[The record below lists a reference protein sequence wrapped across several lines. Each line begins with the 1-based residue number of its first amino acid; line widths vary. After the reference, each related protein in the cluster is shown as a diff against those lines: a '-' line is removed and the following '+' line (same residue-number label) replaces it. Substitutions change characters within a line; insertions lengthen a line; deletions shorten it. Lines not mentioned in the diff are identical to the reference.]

1 MCDINS
7 TSFYPEPS
15 LGRKSPF
22 IDVKRQIRGRM
33 ITVDFGSLQRRTKR
47 YWRKTKWCSVFV
59 LFTLANLLITICIS
73 AVWSSQESQVFAKL
87 SVNTCVMLACSFLV
101 IKQRLDANKSIR
113 SEQLAFEGLTADFK
127 GVEASNDRLRMELS
141 ESQLK
146 CIDLQTKL
154 DAATLDLEKARREN
168 DGFREELKGAKANE
182 KADLEKALEAL
193 KKELAVAQEK
203 LDLIKSFLRDEI
215 TAYDTLSDADVL
227 RLVLRAI
234 NERDWL
240 RKELS
245 ATKRKLEDTQKA
257 LGLANLN
264 ADNALYARDTAR
276 DIAKGVISE
285 RNGLRTERDEL
296 LAEIDKLKREN
307 FALREEL
314 GDTDDALV
322 ESCSQLASVCS
333 KLDGLQS
340 KLSKLVAERNQ
351 LQYEVYGIRKE
362 HDKLQTENDDLCK
375 KLKKSTEKVDWF
387 RREYFEVWR
396 KTLRQSYNA
405 KRQVASLESILKNL
419 DEATEI
425 ADLREKLKMVIN
437 GLSAED
443 SRE

>member
-15 LGRKSPF
+15 LGQKLPF

-73 AVWSSQESQVFAKL
+73 AVWSSQEPQVFAKL

-113 SEQLAFEGLTADFK
+113 SKQLAFEGLMADFK

-182 KADLEKALEAL
+182 KSDLEKALEAL

-203 LDLIKSFLRDEI
+203 LDLIKSFFRDEI
-215 TAYDTLSDADVL
+215 TAYDALSDADVL

-234 NERDWL
+234 NERDW
-240 RKELS
+240 
-245 ATKRKLEDTQKA
+245 
-257 LGLANLN
+257 
-264 ADNALYARDTAR
+264 
-276 DIAKGVISE
+276 
-285 RNGLRTERDEL
+285 LRTERDEL

-333 KLDGLQS
+333 KLDDLQS

-351 LQYEVYGIRKE
+351 LQAEVEAEINN
-362 HDKLQTENDDLCK
+362 LNK
-375 KLKKSTEKVDWF
+375 KLTAANARFQWYQGKCISAE
-387 RREYFEVWR
+387 RRV
-396 KTLRQSYNA
+396 NHA
-405 KRQVASLESILKNL
+405 KQQ
-419 DEATEI
+419 I
-425 ADLREKLKMVIN
+425 ADLEGALKKAI
-437 GLSAED
+437 SALPKETHGD
-443 SRE
+443 E

>member
-1 MCDINS
+1 M
-7 TSFYPEPS
+7 
-15 LGRKSPF
+15 
-22 IDVKRQIRGRM
+22 
-33 ITVDFGSLQRRTKR
+33 DFGSLQRRTKR

-73 AVWSSQESQVFAKL
+73 AVWSSQEPQVFAKL

-101 IKQRLDANKSIR
+101 IKQHLDANKPIR
-113 SEQLAFEGLTADFK
+113 SEQLAFEGLMADFK

-203 LDLIKSFLRDEI
+203 LDLIKSFFRDEI

-234 NERDWL
+234 NERDW
-240 RKELS
+240 
-245 ATKRKLEDTQKA
+245 
-257 LGLANLN
+257 
-264 ADNALYARDTAR
+264 
-276 DIAKGVISE
+276 
-285 RNGLRTERDEL
+285 LRTERDEL

-333 KLDGLQS
+333 KLDDLQS

-351 LQYEVYGIRKE
+351 LQAEVEAEINN
-362 HDKLQTENDDLCK
+362 LNK
-375 KLKKSTEKVDWF
+375 KLTAANAGFQWYQGECISAE
-387 RREYFEVWR
+387 RRI
-396 KTLRQSYNA
+396 NHA
-405 KRQVASLESILKNL
+405 KQQ
-419 DEATEI
+419 I
-425 ADLREKLKMVIN
+425 ADLEGALKKAI
-437 GLSAED
+437 SALPKETHGD
-443 SRE
+443 E

>member
-240 RKELS
+240 RKKLR
-245 ATKRKLEDTQKA
+245 ATER
-257 LGLANLN
+257 N

-333 KLDGLQS
+333 KLDDLQS

-351 LQYEVYGIRKE
+351 LQAEVEAEINN
-362 HDKLQTENDDLCK
+362 LNK
-375 KLKKSTEKVDWF
+375 KLTAANAGFQWYQGKCISAE
-387 RREYFEVWR
+387 RRV
-396 KTLRQSYNA
+396 NHA
-405 KRQVASLESILKNL
+405 KQQ
-419 DEATEI
+419 I
-425 ADLREKLKMVIN
+425 ADLEGALKKAI
-437 GLSAED
+437 SALPKETHGD
-443 SRE
+443 E

>member
-15 LGRKSPF
+15 LGQKLPF

-73 AVWSSQESQVFAKL
+73 AVWSSQEPQVFAKL

-101 IKQRLDANKSIR
+101 IKQHLDANKPIR
-113 SEQLAFEGLTADFK
+113 SEQLAFEGLMADFK

-203 LDLIKSFLRDEI
+203 LDLIKSFFRDEI

-240 RKELS
+240 RK
-245 ATKRKLEDTQKA
+245 KLEGAEASSDRLKGSLKRSLESRRELQKKLRA
-257 LGLANLN
+257 TERN
-264 ADNALYARDTAR
+264 ADNALYARNTAR

-285 RNGLRTERDEL
+285 RNGLRTERDKL
-296 LAEIDKLKREN
+296 LD
-307 FALREEL
+307 
-314 GDTDDALV
+314 
-322 ESCSQLASVCS
+322 
-333 KLDGLQS
+333 
-340 KLSKLVAERNQ
+340 
-351 LQYEVYGIRKE
+351 EV
-362 HDKLQTENDDLCK
+362 DN
-375 KLKKSTEKVDWF
+375 LKKKFIKVKTSSEWFQFKCWCADNRINYAKMEITE
-387 RREYFEVWR
+387 
-396 KTLRQSYNA
+396 
-405 KRQVASLESILKNL
+405 LEHQ
-419 DEATEI
+419 I
-425 ADLREKLKMVIN
+425 ADLKCIIGILNNAI
-437 GLSAED
+437 GLLRQKTHGDE
-443 SRE
+443 

>member
-15 LGRKSPF
+15 LGQELPF

-141 ESQLK
+141 KSQLK

-240 RKELS
+240 RK
-245 ATKRKLEDTQKA
+245 KLEGAEASSDRLKGSLKRSLESRRELQKKLRA
-257 LGLANLN
+257 TERN
-264 ADNALYARDTAR
+264 ADNALYARNTAR

-285 RNGLRTERDEL
+285 RNGLRTERDKL
-296 LAEIDKLKREN
+296 LD
-307 FALREEL
+307 
-314 GDTDDALV
+314 
-322 ESCSQLASVCS
+322 
-333 KLDGLQS
+333 
-340 KLSKLVAERNQ
+340 
-351 LQYEVYGIRKE
+351 EV
-362 HDKLQTENDDLCK
+362 DN
-375 KLKKSTEKVDWF
+375 LKKKFIKVKTSSEWFQFKCWCADNRINYAKMEITE
-387 RREYFEVWR
+387 
-396 KTLRQSYNA
+396 
-405 KRQVASLESILKNL
+405 LEHQ
-419 DEATEI
+419 I
-425 ADLREKLKMVIN
+425 ADLKCIIGILNNAI
-437 GLSAED
+437 GLLRQKTHGDE
-443 SRE
+443 

>member
-73 AVWSSQESQVFAKL
+73 AVWSSQEPQVFAKL

-101 IKQRLDANKSIR
+101 IKQHLDANKPIR
-113 SEQLAFEGLTADFK
+113 SEQLAFEGLMADFK

-203 LDLIKSFLRDEI
+203 LDLIKSFFRDEI

-240 RKELS
+240 RK
-245 ATKRKLEDTQKA
+245 KLEGAEASSDRLKGSLKRSLESRRELQKKLRA
-257 LGLANLN
+257 TERN
-264 ADNALYARDTAR
+264 ADNALYARNTAR

-333 KLDGLQS
+333 KLDDLQS

-351 LQYEVYGIRKE
+351 LQAEVEAEINN
-362 HDKLQTENDDLCK
+362 LNK
-375 KLKKSTEKVDWF
+375 KLTAANAGFQWYQGECISAE
-387 RREYFEVWR
+387 RRI
-396 KTLRQSYNA
+396 NHA
-405 KRQVASLESILKNL
+405 KQK
-419 DEATEI
+419 I
-425 ADLREKLKMVIN
+425 ADLEGALKKAI
-437 GLSAED
+437 SALPKETHGD
-443 SRE
+443 E

>member
-15 LGRKSPF
+15 LGQKLLF
-22 IDVKRQIRGRM
+22 IDVSGQIRGRM

-73 AVWSSQESQVFAKL
+73 AVWSSQEPQVFAKL

-101 IKQRLDANKSIR
+101 IKQHLDANKPIR
-113 SEQLAFEGLTADFK
+113 SEQLAFEGLMADFK

-203 LDLIKSFLRDEI
+203 LDLIKSFFRDEI

-234 NERDWL
+234 N
-240 RKELS
+240 
-245 ATKRKLEDTQKA
+245 
-257 LGLANLN
+257 
-264 ADNALYARDTAR
+264 
-276 DIAKGVISE
+276 E

-333 KLDGLQS
+333 KLDDLQS

-351 LQYEVYGIRKE
+351 LQAEVEAEINN
-362 HDKLQTENDDLCK
+362 LNK
-375 KLKKSTEKVDWF
+375 KLTAANAGFQWYQGKCISAE
-387 RREYFEVWR
+387 RRV
-396 KTLRQSYNA
+396 NHA
-405 KRQVASLESILKNL
+405 KQQ
-419 DEATEI
+419 I
-425 ADLREKLKMVIN
+425 ADLEGALKKAI
-437 GLSAED
+437 SALPKETHGD
-443 SRE
+443 E

>member
-15 LGRKSPF
+15 LGQKLPF
-22 IDVKRQIRGRM
+22 IDAKRQIRGRM

-73 AVWSSQESQVFAKL
+73 AVWSSQEPQVFAKL

-101 IKQRLDANKSIR
+101 IKQHLDANKPIR
-113 SEQLAFEGLTADFK
+113 SEQLAFEGLMADFK

-203 LDLIKSFLRDEI
+203 LDLIKSFFRDEI

-240 RKELS
+240 RK
-245 ATKRKLEDTQKA
+245 KLEGAEASSDRLKGSLKRSLESRRELQKKLRA
-257 LGLANLN
+257 TERN

-333 KLDGLQS
+333 KLDDLQS

-351 LQYEVYGIRKE
+351 LQAEVEAEINN
-362 HDKLQTENDDLCK
+362 LNK
-375 KLKKSTEKVDWF
+375 KLTAANAGFQWYQGKCISAE
-387 RREYFEVWR
+387 RRV
-396 KTLRQSYNA
+396 NHA
-405 KRQVASLESILKNL
+405 KQQ
-419 DEATEI
+419 I
-425 ADLREKLKMVIN
+425 ADLEGALKKAI
-437 GLSAED
+437 SALPKETHGD
-443 SRE
+443 E

>member
-1 MCDINS
+1 M
-7 TSFYPEPS
+7 
-15 LGRKSPF
+15 
-22 IDVKRQIRGRM
+22 
-33 ITVDFGSLQRRTKR
+33 
-47 YWRKTKWCSVFV
+47 
-59 LFTLANLLITICIS
+59 
-73 AVWSSQESQVFAKL
+73 FAKL

-113 SEQLAFEGLTADFK
+113 SEQLAFEGLMADFK

-203 LDLIKSFLRDEI
+203 LDLIKSFFRDEI

-240 RKELS
+240 RK
-245 ATKRKLEDTQKA
+245 KLEGAEASSDRLKGSLKRSLESRRELQKKLRA
-257 LGLANLN
+257 TERN

-333 KLDGLQS
+333 KLDDLQS

-351 LQYEVYGIRKE
+351 LQAEVEAEINN
-362 HDKLQTENDDLCK
+362 LNK
-375 KLKKSTEKVDWF
+375 KLTAANAGFQWYQGKCISAE
-387 RREYFEVWR
+387 RRV
-396 KTLRQSYNA
+396 NHA
-405 KRQVASLESILKNL
+405 KQQ
-419 DEATEI
+419 I
-425 ADLREKLKMVIN
+425 ADLEGALKKAI
-437 GLSAED
+437 SALPKETHGD
-443 SRE
+443 E

>member
-47 YWRKTKWCSVFV
+47 YWCKTKWCSVFV

-73 AVWSSQESQVFAKL
+73 AVWSSQEPQVFAKL

-113 SEQLAFEGLTADFK
+113 SEQLAFEGLMADFK
-127 GVEASNDRLRMELS
+127 GVEASNDRFRMELS

-203 LDLIKSFLRDEI
+203 LDLIKSFFRDEI

-240 RKELS
+240 RKKLEGAEASSDRLKGSLKRSLTNCRKLRKELS
-245 ATKRKLEDTQKA
+245 ATKRELADAYNNLDSAYDMLRDKSVAVDKALQNAETLQDRLNTARRISARRLIERNELQEQNDELRKELKEATMDLEWSRGLRADAKEQAAMLED
-257 LGLANLN
+257 
-264 ADNALYARDTAR
+264 
-276 DIAKGVISE
+276 
-285 RNGLRTERDEL
+285 
-296 LAEIDKLKREN
+296 
-307 FALREEL
+307 
-314 GDTDDALV
+314 
-322 ESCSQLASVCS
+322 
-333 KLDGLQS
+333 
-340 KLSKLVAERNQ
+340 
-351 LQYEVYGIRKE
+351 
-362 HDKLQTENDDLCK
+362 
-375 KLKKSTEKVDWF
+375 
-387 RREYFEVWR
+387 
-396 KTLRQSYNA
+396 
-405 KRQVASLESILKNL
+405 ILKNL

-437 GLSAED
+437 RLSSED

>member
-1 MCDINS
+1 M
-7 TSFYPEPS
+7 
-15 LGRKSPF
+15 
-22 IDVKRQIRGRM
+22 
-33 ITVDFGSLQRRTKR
+33 DFGSLQRRTKR

-73 AVWSSQESQVFAKL
+73 AVWSSQEPQVFAKL

-101 IKQRLDANKSIR
+101 IKQHLDANKPIR
-113 SEQLAFEGLTADFK
+113 SEQLAFEGLMADFK

-182 KADLEKALEAL
+182 KTDLEKALETL

-203 LDLIKSFLRDEI
+203 LDLIKSFFRDEI

-240 RKELS
+240 RKKLR
-245 ATKRKLEDTQKA
+245 ATER
-257 LGLANLN
+257 N

-276 DIAKGVISE
+276 DIAKGGVISE

-333 KLDGLQS
+333 KLDDLQS

-351 LQYEVYGIRKE
+351 LQAEVEAEINN
-362 HDKLQTENDDLCK
+362 LNK
-375 KLKKSTEKVDWF
+375 KLTAANAGFQWYQGKCISAE
-387 RREYFEVWR
+387 RRV
-396 KTLRQSYNA
+396 NHA
-405 KRQVASLESILKNL
+405 KQK
-419 DEATEI
+419 I
-425 ADLREKLKMVIN
+425 ADLEGALKKAI
-437 GLSAED
+437 SALPKETHGD
-443 SRE
+443 E

>member
-59 LFTLANLLITICIS
+59 LFTLASLLITICIS

-127 GVEASNDRLRMELS
+127 GVEASNDRLKGS
-141 ESQLK
+141 LK
-146 CIDLQTKL
+146 RSLTNCRK
-154 DAATLDLEKARREN
+154 
-168 DGFREELKGAKANE
+168 
-182 KADLEKALEAL
+182 
-193 KKELAVAQEK
+193 
-203 LDLIKSFLRDEI
+203 
-215 TAYDTLSDADVL
+215 
-227 RLVLRAI
+227 
-234 NERDWL
+234 L

-375 KLKKSTEKVDWF
+375 KLKKSTEKVDRF

-405 KRQVASLESILKNL
+405 KRQVI
-419 DEATEI
+419 I
-425 ADLREKLKMVIN
+425 
-437 GLSAED
+437 
-443 SRE
+443 

>member
-73 AVWSSQESQVFAKL
+73 AVWSSQEPQVFAKL

-101 IKQRLDANKSIR
+101 IKQHLDANKPIR

-203 LDLIKSFLRDEI
+203 LDLIKSFFRDEI

-240 RKELS
+240 RK
-245 ATKRKLEDTQKA
+245 KLEGAEASSDRLKGSLKRSLESRRELQKKLRA
-257 LGLANLN
+257 TERN

-333 KLDGLQS
+333 KLDDLQS

-351 LQYEVYGIRKE
+351 LQAEVEAEINN
-362 HDKLQTENDDLCK
+362 LNK
-375 KLKKSTEKVDWF
+375 KLTAANAGFQWYQGKCISAE
-387 RREYFEVWR
+387 RRV
-396 KTLRQSYNA
+396 NHA
-405 KRQVASLESILKNL
+405 KQQ
-419 DEATEI
+419 I
-425 ADLREKLKMVIN
+425 ADLEGALKKAI
-437 GLSAED
+437 SALPKETHGD
-443 SRE
+443 E

>member
-1 MCDINS
+1 M
-7 TSFYPEPS
+7 
-15 LGRKSPF
+15 
-22 IDVKRQIRGRM
+22 
-33 ITVDFGSLQRRTKR
+33 DFGSLQRRTKR

-168 DGFREELKGAKANE
+168 DGFREELKGA
-182 KADLEKALEAL
+182 EASSDRL
-193 KKELAVAQEK
+193 KGSLKRSLTNCRK
-203 LDLIKSFLRDEI
+203 
-215 TAYDTLSDADVL
+215 
-227 RLVLRAI
+227 
-234 NERDWL
+234 L

>member
-1 MCDINS
+1 M
-7 TSFYPEPS
+7 
-15 LGRKSPF
+15 
-22 IDVKRQIRGRM
+22 
-33 ITVDFGSLQRRTKR
+33 DFGSLQRRTKR

-73 AVWSSQESQVFAKL
+73 AVWSSQEPQVFAKL

-203 LDLIKSFLRDEI
+203 LDLIKSFFRDEI

-240 RKELS
+240 RK
-245 ATKRKLEDTQKA
+245 KLEGAEASSDRLKESLKRSLESRRELQKKLRA
-257 LGLANLN
+257 TERN
-264 ADNALYARDTAR
+264 ADNALYARNTAR

-285 RNGLRTERDEL
+285 RNGLRTERDKL
-296 LAEIDKLKREN
+296 LD
-307 FALREEL
+307 
-314 GDTDDALV
+314 
-322 ESCSQLASVCS
+322 
-333 KLDGLQS
+333 
-340 KLSKLVAERNQ
+340 
-351 LQYEVYGIRKE
+351 EV
-362 HDKLQTENDDLCK
+362 DN
-375 KLKKSTEKVDWF
+375 LKKKFIKVKTSSEWFQFKCWCADNRINYAKMEITE
-387 RREYFEVWR
+387 
-396 KTLRQSYNA
+396 
-405 KRQVASLESILKNL
+405 LEHQ
-419 DEATEI
+419 I
-425 ADLREKLKMVIN
+425 ADLKCIIGILNNAI
-437 GLSAED
+437 GLLRQKTHGDE
-443 SRE
+443 

>member
-73 AVWSSQESQVFAKL
+73 AVWSSQEPQVFAKL

-101 IKQRLDANKSIR
+101 IKQHLDANKPIR
-113 SEQLAFEGLTADFK
+113 SEQLAFEGLMADFK

-203 LDLIKSFLRDEI
+203 LDLIKSFFRDEI

-234 NERDWL
+234 N
-240 RKELS
+240 
-245 ATKRKLEDTQKA
+245 
-257 LGLANLN
+257 
-264 ADNALYARDTAR
+264 
-276 DIAKGVISE
+276 E

-333 KLDGLQS
+333 KLDDLQS

-351 LQYEVYGIRKE
+351 LQAEVEAEINN
-362 HDKLQTENDDLCK
+362 LNK
-375 KLKKSTEKVDWF
+375 KLTAANAGFQWYQGECISAE
-387 RREYFEVWR
+387 RRI
-396 KTLRQSYNA
+396 NHA
-405 KRQVASLESILKNL
+405 KQQ
-419 DEATEI
+419 I
-425 ADLREKLKMVIN
+425 ADLEGALKKAI
-437 GLSAED
+437 SALPKETHGD
-443 SRE
+443 E

>member
-1 MCDINS
+1 M
-7 TSFYPEPS
+7 
-15 LGRKSPF
+15 
-22 IDVKRQIRGRM
+22 
-33 ITVDFGSLQRRTKR
+33 DFGSLQRRTKR

-203 LDLIKSFLRDEI
+203 LDLIKSFFRDEI

-240 RKELS
+240 RK
-245 ATKRKLEDTQKA
+245 KLEGAEASSDRLKGSLKRSLESRRELQKKLRA
-257 LGLANLN
+257 TERN
-264 ADNALYARDTAR
+264 ADNALYARNTAR

-285 RNGLRTERDEL
+285 RNGLRTERDKL
-296 LAEIDKLKREN
+296 LD
-307 FALREEL
+307 
-314 GDTDDALV
+314 
-322 ESCSQLASVCS
+322 
-333 KLDGLQS
+333 
-340 KLSKLVAERNQ
+340 
-351 LQYEVYGIRKE
+351 EV
-362 HDKLQTENDDLCK
+362 DN
-375 KLKKSTEKVDWF
+375 LKKKFIEVKTSSEWFQFKCWCADNRINYAKMEITE
-387 RREYFEVWR
+387 
-396 KTLRQSYNA
+396 
-405 KRQVASLESILKNL
+405 LEHQ
-419 DEATEI
+419 I
-425 ADLREKLKMVIN
+425 ADLKCIIGILNNAI
-437 GLSAED
+437 GLLRQKTHGDE
-443 SRE
+443 

>member
-73 AVWSSQESQVFAKL
+73 AVWSSQEPQVFAKL

-101 IKQRLDANKSIR
+101 IKQHLDANKPIR
-113 SEQLAFEGLTADFK
+113 SEQLAFEGLMADFK

-203 LDLIKSFLRDEI
+203 LDLIKSFFRDEI

-240 RKELS
+240 RK
-245 ATKRKLEDTQKA
+245 KLEGAEASSDRLKGSLKRSLESRREFQKKLRA
-257 LGLANLN
+257 TERN
-264 ADNALYARDTAR
+264 ADNALYARNTAR
-276 DIAKGVISE
+276 DIAKEVISE

-333 KLDGLQS
+333 KLDDLQS

-351 LQYEVYGIRKE
+351 LQAEVEAEINN
-362 HDKLQTENDDLCK
+362 LNK
-375 KLKKSTEKVDWF
+375 KLTAANAGFQWYQGECISAE
-387 RREYFEVWR
+387 RRI
-396 KTLRQSYNA
+396 NHA
-405 KRQVASLESILKNL
+405 KQQ
-419 DEATEI
+419 I
-425 ADLREKLKMVIN
+425 ADLEGALKKAI
-437 GLSAED
+437 SALPKETHGD
-443 SRE
+443 E

>member
-33 ITVDFGSLQRRTKR
+33 ITVDFGSLQRHTKR

-203 LDLIKSFLRDEI
+203 LDLIKSFFRDEI

-240 RKELS
+240 RK
-245 ATKRKLEDTQKA
+245 KLEGAEASSDRLKGSLKRSLESRRELQKKLRA
-257 LGLANLN
+257 TERN
-264 ADNALYARDTAR
+264 ADNALYARNTAR

-285 RNGLRTERDEL
+285 RNGLRTERD
-296 LAEIDKLKREN
+296 KL
-307 FALREEL
+307 
-314 GDTDDALV
+314 
-322 ESCSQLASVCS
+322 
-333 KLDGLQS
+333 
-340 KLSKLVAERNQ
+340 
-351 LQYEVYGIRKE
+351 
-362 HDKLQTENDDLCK
+362 
-375 KLKKSTEKVDWF
+375 
-387 RREYFEVWR
+387 
-396 KTLRQSYNA
+396 
-405 KRQVASLESILKNL
+405 L
-419 DEATEI
+419 DEVDNLIKKFIKVKTSSEWFQFKCWCADNRINYAKMEITELEHQI
-425 ADLREKLKMVIN
+425 ADLKCIIGILNNAI
-437 GLSAED
+437 GLLRQKTHGDE
-443 SRE
+443 

>member
-73 AVWSSQESQVFAKL
+73 AVWSSQEPQVFAKL

-101 IKQRLDANKSIR
+101 IKQHLDANKPIR
-113 SEQLAFEGLTADFK
+113 SEQLAFEGLMADFK

-203 LDLIKSFLRDEI
+203 LDLIKSFFRDEI

-234 NERDWL
+234 NERDW
-240 RKELS
+240 
-245 ATKRKLEDTQKA
+245 
-257 LGLANLN
+257 
-264 ADNALYARDTAR
+264 
-276 DIAKGVISE
+276 
-285 RNGLRTERDEL
+285 LRTERDEL

-333 KLDGLQS
+333 KLDDLQS

-351 LQYEVYGIRKE
+351 LQAEVEAEINN
-362 HDKLQTENDDLCK
+362 LNK
-375 KLKKSTEKVDWF
+375 KLTAANAGFQWYQGECISAE
-387 RREYFEVWR
+387 RRI
-396 KTLRQSYNA
+396 NHA
-405 KRQVASLESILKNL
+405 KQQ
-419 DEATEI
+419 I
-425 ADLREKLKMVIN
+425 ADLEGALKKAI
-437 GLSAED
+437 SALPKETHGD
-443 SRE
+443 E

>member
-1 MCDINS
+1 MENS
-7 TSFYPEPS
+7 LKSGANKRR
-15 LGRKSPF
+15 LGEK
-22 IDVKRQIRGRM
+22 
-33 ITVDFGSLQRRTKR
+33 L
-47 YWRKTKWCSVFV
+47 WLVFV
-59 LFTLANLLITICIS
+59 LANAVLFLVAVCIS
-73 AVWSSQESQVFAKL
+73 VFWPSELPKFVSSLTIVSG
-87 SVNTCVMLACSFLV
+87 LALIYAYLIEWC
-101 IKQRLDANKSIR
+101 LDALASKQSKSALEILERDNDKLREENNKL
-113 SEQLAFEGLTADFK
+113 QK
-127 GVEASNDRLRMELS
+127 ELS

-203 LDLIKSFLRDEI
+203 LDLIKSFFRDEI

-240 RKELS
+240 RK
-245 ATKRKLEDTQKA
+245 KLEGAEASSDRLKGSLKRSLESRREFQKKLRA
-257 LGLANLN
+257 TERN
-264 ADNALYARDTAR
+264 ADNALYARNTAR

-333 KLDGLQS
+333 KLDDLQS

-351 LQYEVYGIRKE
+351 LQAEVEAEINN
-362 HDKLQTENDDLCK
+362 LNK
-375 KLKKSTEKVDWF
+375 KLTAANAGFQWYQGECISAE
-387 RREYFEVWR
+387 RRI
-396 KTLRQSYNA
+396 NHA
-405 KRQVASLESILKNL
+405 KQQ
-419 DEATEI
+419 I
-425 ADLREKLKMVIN
+425 ADLEGALKKAI
-437 GLSAED
+437 SALPKETHGD
-443 SRE
+443 E

>member
-1 MCDINS
+1 M
-7 TSFYPEPS
+7 
-15 LGRKSPF
+15 PF

-73 AVWSSQESQVFAKL
+73 AVWSSQEPQVFAKL
-87 SVNTCVMLACSFLV
+87 SVNTCAMLACSFLV

-113 SEQLAFEGLTADFK
+113 SEQLAFEGLMADFK

-193 KKELAVAQEK
+193 RKELAVAQEK
-203 LDLIKSFLRDEI
+203 LDLIKSFFRDEI

-240 RKELS
+240 RKKLEGAEASSDRLKGSLKRSLTNCRKLRKELS
-245 ATKRKLEDTQKA
+245 ATKRELADTRKE
-257 LGLANLN
+257 LDL
-264 ADNALYARDTAR
+264 ALYARNTAR
-276 DIAKGVISE
+276 DIAKKAISE
-285 RNGLRTERDEL
+285 RNKLR
-296 LAEIDKLKREN
+296 
-307 FALREEL
+307 
-314 GDTDDALV
+314 
-322 ESCSQLASVCS
+322 S
-333 KLDGLQS
+333 
-340 KLSKLVAERNQ
+340 
-351 LQYEVYGIRKE
+351 
-362 HDKLQTENDDLCK
+362 ENDDL
-375 KLKKSTEKVDWF
+375 
-387 RREYFEVWR
+387 
-396 KTLRQSYNA
+396 N
-405 KRQVASLESILKNL
+405 KRLT
-419 DEATEI
+419 EATIASGWYQGECISAERRIAHAKQQI
-425 ADLREKLKMVIN
+425 ADLEGALKDAT
-437 GLSAED
+437 SALPKEIHGD
-443 SRE
+443 DE

>member
-203 LDLIKSFLRDEI
+203 LDLIKSFFRDEI

-240 RKELS
+240 RK
-245 ATKRKLEDTQKA
+245 KLEGAEASSDRLKGSLKRSLESRRELQKKLRA
-257 LGLANLN
+257 TERN
-264 ADNALYARDTAR
+264 ADNALYARNTAR

-285 RNGLRTERDEL
+285 RNGLRTERDKL

-333 KLDGLQS
+333 KLDDLQS

-351 LQYEVYGIRKE
+351 LQAEVEAEINN
-362 HDKLQTENDDLCK
+362 LNK
-375 KLKKSTEKVDWF
+375 KLTAANAGFQWYQGKCISAE
-387 RREYFEVWR
+387 RRV
-396 KTLRQSYNA
+396 NHA
-405 KRQVASLESILKNL
+405 KQQ
-419 DEATEI
+419 I
-425 ADLREKLKMVIN
+425 ADLEGALKKAI
-437 GLSAED
+437 SALPKETHGD
-443 SRE
+443 E

>member
-1 MCDINS
+1 M
-7 TSFYPEPS
+7 
-15 LGRKSPF
+15 
-22 IDVKRQIRGRM
+22 
-33 ITVDFGSLQRRTKR
+33 DFGSLQRRTKR

-73 AVWSSQESQVFAKL
+73 AVWSSQEPQVFAKL

-101 IKQRLDANKSIR
+101 IKQHLDANKPIR
-113 SEQLAFEGLTADFK
+113 SEQLAFEGLMADFK

-203 LDLIKSFLRDEI
+203 LDLIKSFFRDEI

-240 RKELS
+240 RK
-245 ATKRKLEDTQKA
+245 KLEGAEASSDRLKGSLKRSLESRRELQKKLRA
-257 LGLANLN
+257 TERN
-264 ADNALYARDTAR
+264 ADNALYARNTAR

-285 RNGLRTERDEL
+285 RNGLRTERDKL
-296 LAEIDKLKREN
+296 LD
-307 FALREEL
+307 
-314 GDTDDALV
+314 
-322 ESCSQLASVCS
+322 
-333 KLDGLQS
+333 
-340 KLSKLVAERNQ
+340 
-351 LQYEVYGIRKE
+351 EV
-362 HDKLQTENDDLCK
+362 DN
-375 KLKKSTEKVDWF
+375 LKKKFIKVKTSSEWFQFKCWCADNRINYAKMEITE
-387 RREYFEVWR
+387 
-396 KTLRQSYNA
+396 
-405 KRQVASLESILKNL
+405 LEHQ
-419 DEATEI
+419 I
-425 ADLREKLKMVIN
+425 ADLKCIIGILNNAI
-437 GLSAED
+437 GLLRQKTHGDE
-443 SRE
+443 

>member
-1 MCDINS
+1 M
-7 TSFYPEPS
+7 
-15 LGRKSPF
+15 
-22 IDVKRQIRGRM
+22 
-33 ITVDFGSLQRRTKR
+33 DFGSLQRHTKR

-203 LDLIKSFLRDEI
+203 LDLIKSFFRDEI

-240 RKELS
+240 RK
-245 ATKRKLEDTQKA
+245 KLEGAEASSDRLKGSLKRSLESRRELQKKLRA
-257 LGLANLN
+257 TERN
-264 ADNALYARDTAR
+264 ADNALYARNTAR

-285 RNGLRTERDEL
+285 RNGLRTERD
-296 LAEIDKLKREN
+296 KL
-307 FALREEL
+307 
-314 GDTDDALV
+314 
-322 ESCSQLASVCS
+322 
-333 KLDGLQS
+333 
-340 KLSKLVAERNQ
+340 
-351 LQYEVYGIRKE
+351 
-362 HDKLQTENDDLCK
+362 
-375 KLKKSTEKVDWF
+375 
-387 RREYFEVWR
+387 
-396 KTLRQSYNA
+396 
-405 KRQVASLESILKNL
+405 L
-419 DEATEI
+419 DEVDNLIKKFIKVKTSSEWFQFKCWCADNRINYAKMEITELEHQI
-425 ADLREKLKMVIN
+425 ADLKCIIGILNNAI
-437 GLSAED
+437 GLLRQKTHGDE
-443 SRE
+443 

>member
-1 MCDINS
+1 M
-7 TSFYPEPS
+7 
-15 LGRKSPF
+15 
-22 IDVKRQIRGRM
+22 
-33 ITVDFGSLQRRTKR
+33 DFGSLQRRTKR

-73 AVWSSQESQVFAKL
+73 AVWSSQEPQVFAKL

-101 IKQRLDANKSIR
+101 IKQHLDANKPIR
-113 SEQLAFEGLTADFK
+113 SEQLAFEGLMADFK

-203 LDLIKSFLRDEI
+203 LDLIKSFFRDEI

-240 RKELS
+240 RK
-245 ATKRKLEDTQKA
+245 KLEGAEASSDRLKGSLKRSLESRREFQKKLRA
-257 LGLANLN
+257 TERN
-264 ADNALYARDTAR
+264 ADNALYARNTAR
-276 DIAKGVISE
+276 DIAKEVISE

-333 KLDGLQS
+333 KLDDLQS

-351 LQYEVYGIRKE
+351 LQAEVEAEINN
-362 HDKLQTENDDLCK
+362 LNK
-375 KLKKSTEKVDWF
+375 KLTAANAGFQWYQGECISAE
-387 RREYFEVWR
+387 RRI
-396 KTLRQSYNA
+396 NHA
-405 KRQVASLESILKNL
+405 KQQ
-419 DEATEI
+419 I
-425 ADLREKLKMVIN
+425 ADLEGALKKAI
-437 GLSAED
+437 SALPKETHGD
-443 SRE
+443 E

>member
-127 GVEASNDRLRMELS
+127 GVEASNDRFRMELS

-203 LDLIKSFLRDEI
+203 LDLIKSFFRDEI

-240 RKELS
+240 RK
-245 ATKRKLEDTQKA
+245 KLEGAEASSDRLKGSLKRSLESRRELQKKLRA
-257 LGLANLN
+257 TERN
-264 ADNALYARDTAR
+264 ADNALYARNTAR

-285 RNGLRTERDEL
+285 RNGLRTERDKL
-296 LAEIDKLKREN
+296 LD
-307 FALREEL
+307 
-314 GDTDDALV
+314 
-322 ESCSQLASVCS
+322 
-333 KLDGLQS
+333 
-340 KLSKLVAERNQ
+340 
-351 LQYEVYGIRKE
+351 EV
-362 HDKLQTENDDLCK
+362 DN
-375 KLKKSTEKVDWF
+375 LKKKFIKVKTSSEWFQFKCWCADNRINYAKMEITE
-387 RREYFEVWR
+387 
-396 KTLRQSYNA
+396 
-405 KRQVASLESILKNL
+405 LEHQ
-419 DEATEI
+419 I
-425 ADLREKLKMVIN
+425 ADLKCIIGILNNAI
-437 GLSAED
+437 GLLRQKTHGDE
-443 SRE
+443 

>member
-203 LDLIKSFLRDEI
+203 LDLIKSFFRDEI

-240 RKELS
+240 RK
-245 ATKRKLEDTQKA
+245 KLEGAEASSDRLKGSLKRSLESRRELQKKLRA
-257 LGLANLN
+257 TERN
-264 ADNALYARDTAR
+264 ADNALYARNTAR

-285 RNGLRTERDEL
+285 RNGLRTERDKL
-296 LAEIDKLKREN
+296 LD
-307 FALREEL
+307 
-314 GDTDDALV
+314 
-322 ESCSQLASVCS
+322 
-333 KLDGLQS
+333 
-340 KLSKLVAERNQ
+340 
-351 LQYEVYGIRKE
+351 EV
-362 HDKLQTENDDLCK
+362 DN
-375 KLKKSTEKVDWF
+375 LKKKFIKVKTSSEWFQFKCWCADNRINYAKMEITE
-387 RREYFEVWR
+387 
-396 KTLRQSYNA
+396 
-405 KRQVASLESILKNL
+405 LEHQ
-419 DEATEI
+419 I
-425 ADLREKLKMVIN
+425 ADLKCIIGILNNAI
-437 GLSAED
+437 GLLRQKTHGDE
-443 SRE
+443 

>member
-240 RKELS
+240 RKKLEGAEASSDRLKGSLKRSLTNCRKLRKELS
-245 ATKRKLEDTQKA
+245 TTKRELEDAYNNLDSAYDMLRDKSVAVDKA
-257 LGLANLN
+257 LQNAETLQDRLN
-264 ADNALYARDTAR
+264 TAR
-276 DIAKGVISE
+276 RISVRRLIE
-285 RNGLRTERDEL
+285 RNELQDQNDGLRKEL
-296 LAEIDKLKREN
+296 HEAKMDLEWSRG
-307 FALREEL
+307 LRA
-314 GDTDDALV
+314 DA
-322 ESCSQLASVCS
+322 
-333 KLDGLQS
+333 
-340 KLSKLVAERNQ
+340 
-351 LQYEVYGIRKE
+351 KE
-362 HDKLQTENDDLCK
+362 Q
-375 KLKKSTEKVDWF
+375 
-387 RREYFEVWR
+387 
-396 KTLRQSYNA
+396 A
-405 KRQVASLESILKNL
+405 ASLENILKNL

-437 GLSAED
+437 RLSSED

>member
-1 MCDINS
+1 M
-7 TSFYPEPS
+7 
-15 LGRKSPF
+15 
-22 IDVKRQIRGRM
+22 
-33 ITVDFGSLQRRTKR
+33 DFGSLQRRTKR

-73 AVWSSQESQVFAKL
+73 AVWSSQEPQVFAKL

-101 IKQRLDANKSIR
+101 IKQHLDANKPIR
-113 SEQLAFEGLTADFK
+113 SEQLAFEGLMADFK

-203 LDLIKSFLRDEI
+203 LDLIKSFFRDEI

-240 RKELS
+240 RK
-245 ATKRKLEDTQKA
+245 KLEGAEASSDRLKGSLKRSLESRREFQKKLRA
-257 LGLANLN
+257 TERN
-264 ADNALYARDTAR
+264 ADNALYARNTAR

-333 KLDGLQS
+333 KLDDLQS

-351 LQYEVYGIRKE
+351 LQAEVEAEINN
-362 HDKLQTENDDLCK
+362 LNK
-375 KLKKSTEKVDWF
+375 KLTAANAGFQWYQGECISAE
-387 RREYFEVWR
+387 RRI
-396 KTLRQSYNA
+396 NHA
-405 KRQVASLESILKNL
+405 KQQ
-419 DEATEI
+419 I
-425 ADLREKLKMVIN
+425 ADLEGALKKAI
-437 GLSAED
+437 SALPKETHGD
-443 SRE
+443 E